1 MRFGIDVGP
10 LVAGVIGESRFIYD
24 VYGDTVNT
32 ASRMESSGLSGRIQV
47 TDRVAA
53 ELDGRYRL
61 DDRGTIEI
69 KGKGPTRTWLLER
82 IG

>member
-1 MRFGIDVGP
+1 M
-10 LVAGVIGESRFIYD
+10 AGVIGESRFIYD
-24 VYGDTVNT
+24 VYGDTV
-32 ASRMESSGLSGRIQV
+32 SRMESTGLPGKIQV
-47 TDRVAA
+47 TDSVAA

-69 KGKGPTRTWLLER
+69 KGKGPVTRTRLLER